1 MTVKMGEEGKSA
13 KGEWVSTV
21 TRETVGIVRRWSKI
35 LRPRYPDTPAI
46 AIFWKVMFVEVQR
59 R

>member
-13 KGEWVSTV
+13 KGVWVSTV

-35 LRPRYPDTPAI
+35 LRPRYPDAPAI
-46 AIFWKVMFVEVQR
+46 AIFLKVMLVEVQR